1 MRGEKAVGGEPGLL
15 HPHAPDDSRKCRT
28 PRVLRQSRGPPNTTV
43 TDTNEPSAQP
53 PHGREFRRVI
63 IETLLVAVAGGGL
76 ALVANALS
84 PRGLSLTRNY
94 FPGGGATSTS
104 VLPVPITTSNAPGT
118 TVSTSSTAGLAAQ
131 LQAKGLRL
139 VEGRE
144 AARLFADPRYAA
156 ESVVFVDARDDR
168 HYQEGHIPG
177 AYQFDHYRP
186 ENYLPTVLPACQ
198 SAEQIVVYCTGG
210 NCEDS
215 EFATLTLRDARIP
228 AERLFVYAG
237 GMTEWATN
245 GLPVETGARKSG
257 TLRTPK
263 S

>member
-168 HYQEGHIPG
+168 HYRKATFQALISSIIIVRRTTCPR
-177 AYQFDHYRP
+177 FSP
-186 ENYLPTVLPACQ
+186 PAKAP
-198 SAEQIVVYCTGG
+198 SKLWSIAPA
-210 NCEDS
+210 
-215 EFATLTLRDARIP
+215 ATARTASSP
-228 AERLFVYAG
+228 R
-237 GMTEWATN
+237 
-245 GLPVETGARKSG
+245 
-257 TLRTPK
+257 
-263 S
+263 